1 MTRMKKTILYANIG
15 QNDPCI
21 VSGLPRPL
29 CLLRPSLVTRNHRH
43 FYQVEGM
50 PLPMMPASNFMAPI
64 RKFFADGTWR
74 EEKVA
79 AYASVGILVFLTSFF
94 WAPTRDFMHV
104 VYGIV
109 FFAPVLLVL
118 LLRRPDYNQYG
129 GWFTGLALLY
139 AGYASISTL
148 WSETPRLEFFAQH
161 FLFLA
166 VWLAGTAWLAQ
177 KRQLR
182 IETVYLVLIV
192 TGAVASVL
200 YQLVF
205 HLQEN
210 PTGYSTS
217 VGTRVYVRDYG
228 AAANP
233 NTIGILLGATTLIA
247 YVWWLGSVGFKQGA
261 ARFALLLL
269 NALGVLATQSRG
281 PILALAF
288 TLALGFALY
297 RGSSRKWLIHGV
309 ALTALVGLVAIGSQ
323 QEQLVSEI
331 QERVNSK
338 VFRPTIWSHLIK
350 ESVNEHLLF
359 GKGLVKT
366 TRLHIPELK
375 DDLPVTHHAHS
386 AYIDA
391 FYWTGLLGAILMA
404 AHLVFVLLH
413 WSNTTRL
420 LPLFLWF
427 AFGCLTALVDRPGF
441 FEHLN
446 AHWFAYWIPA
456 GLIGAVVMAARN
468 RSDSG

>member
-1 MTRMKKTILYANIG
+1 MN
-15 QNDPCI
+15 
-21 VSGLPRPL
+21 
-29 CLLRPSLVTRNHRH
+29 LLVR
-43 FYQVEGM
+43 
-50 PLPMMPASNFMAPI
+50 
-64 RKFFADGTWR
+64 FFGERTWR
-74 EEKVA
+74 EQKVA
-79 AYASVGILVFLTSFF
+79 AYSSVGLLVFLTSFF

-104 VYGIV
+104 VYGLT

-118 LLRRPDYNQYG
+118 LLRKPDFNQYG

-139 AGYASISTL
+139 AGYASLSTL
-148 WSETPRLEFFAQH
+148 WSEAPRFEFFAQH
-161 FLFLA
+161 FVFLA

-177 KRQLR
+177 RRRLR
-182 IETVYLVLIV
+182 VETIYLVLIV
-192 TGAVASVL
+192 TGAAASVL
-200 YQLVF
+200 YQLIF
-205 HLQEN
+205 HLLESSS
-210 PTGYSTS
+210 GYTS
-217 VGTRVYVRDYG
+217 SLGTRLHIRDYG

-247 YVWWLGSVGFKQGA
+247 YVWWLGSVGLKQGA

-269 NALGVLATQSRG
+269 NVVGVLATQSRG

-288 TLALGFALY
+288 TLAFGFMLY
-297 RGSSRKWLIHGV
+297 RGASRKWLVHITAV
-309 ALTALVGLVAIGSQ
+309 ATLAGLVVIVSQ
-323 QEQLVSEI
+323 QEQFVSEI

-391 FYWTGLLGAILMA
+391 FYWTGLVGAVLMA
-404 AHLVFVLLH
+404 AHLVFVLCH
-413 WSNTTRL
+413 WSNNSRL

-446 AHWFAYWIPA
+446 AHWFGYWIPA
-456 GLIGAVVMAARN
+456 GLIGAALMAPRN
-468 RSDSG
+468 GAESG